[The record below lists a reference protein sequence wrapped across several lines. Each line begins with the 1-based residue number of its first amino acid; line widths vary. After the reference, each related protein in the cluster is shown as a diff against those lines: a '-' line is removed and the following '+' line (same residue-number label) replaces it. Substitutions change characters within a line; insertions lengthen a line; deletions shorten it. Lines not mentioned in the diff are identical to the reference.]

1 MSEDLTKLRLLK
13 KRVKEITEDL
23 SLKLVGF
30 AITPGDDSND
40 PSVLNVAMIVTV
52 EAVETIEQ
60 TEQRHVDDDFDAIF
74 AAEFGEGLDFVS
86 DETKELLEK
95 ERLAAEKRK
104 ADLDAAIKEIEGD

>member
-1 MSEDLTKLRLLK
+1 MADNLEDLRKLRK
-13 KRVKEITEDL
+13 AVETITDDL
-23 SLKLVGF
+23 NLKLVGF
-30 AITPGDDSND
+30 AVTPGKDSSDND
-40 PSVLNVAMIVTV
+40 ILNVAMIVTV

-74 AAEFGEGLDFVS
+74 AAEFGDGLDFVS

-104 ADLDAAIKEIEGD
+104 ADLDAAIKEIEG